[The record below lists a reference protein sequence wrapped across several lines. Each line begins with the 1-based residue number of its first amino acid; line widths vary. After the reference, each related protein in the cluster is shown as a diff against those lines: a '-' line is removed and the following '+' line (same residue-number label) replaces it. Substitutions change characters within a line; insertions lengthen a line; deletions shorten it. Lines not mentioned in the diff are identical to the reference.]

1 MMGAAEVQGIQS
13 RGVLPTVK
21 HFVAN
26 EQETHRSIGG
36 DLSWLSEQ
44 ALREIYLKP
53 FEYTVKLG
61 ETRGIMTS
69 FNRIGTRWTGGD
81 YRLLTEILRS
91 EWGFNG
97 LVVCDFNTIPQY
109 MIPRMMF
116 YAGGSLDLATQQ
128 SAMWTDCDTSDAGD
142 AIVLMRAVKD
152 VMYATIPRFGRN
164 TCTGLTSA
172 HSPSWASGW
181 CWRLCARCA
190 ATSGRRRKSRRQTRR
205 SKLIKWAAILD
216 ESPEGCFLCG
226 GDDPD
231 FITIISKPVALCV
244 APHILP
250 PFFCISRFHNFH
262 NRLTLATIS
271 RDSHV
276 RIVE

>member
-81 YRLLTEILRS
+81 YRLLTEILRN

-97 LVVCDFNTIPQY
+97 LVICDFNTIPQY

-116 YAGGSLDLATQQ
+116 YAGGSIDLATQQ

-152 VMYATIPRFGRN
+152 VMYALVNSNAMNAEVIGYNPPIWQEYLHWINNGAFTLVGVWLVLAIVR
-164 TCTGLTSA
+164 TV
-172 HSPSWASGW
+172 
-181 CWRLCARCA
+181 RCNKRQKAKFA
-190 ATSGRRRKSRRQTRR
+190 AAN
-205 SKLIKWAAILD
+205 AA
-216 ESPEGCFLCG
+216 
-226 GDDPD
+226 
-231 FITIISKPVALCV
+231 K
-244 APHILP
+244 
-250 PFFCISRFHNFH
+250 
-262 NRLTLATIS
+262 
-271 RDSHV
+271 
-276 RIVE
+276 